1 MQTRSFLPLV
11 SLSALAL
18 AAALLGAS
26 VSSARADIVA
36 SNTAGTFLLPFS
48 SYTGQSFTTTTATAQ
63 NNIRFNYFLDLNVTT
78 PLALGTG
85 FLFSSAYTGTP
96 ADLADLSSATP
107 GFLGQADAAG
117 GFYTFDSSLTLAPGT
132 QYFFYENLPID
143 QFGRSGGPGPT
154 GNIVYAGGVAF
165 FTFPNS
171 PNSNF
176 VPDPNGFS
184 GNFLVTGSSV
194 PDGGASALL
203 LGLGVAALLISQRAL
218 GRRET
223 AL

>member
-36 SNTAGTFLLPFS
+36 SNTAGTFFTPESF
-48 SYTGQSFTTTTATAQ
+48 YVGQSFTTTTATAE
-63 NNIRFNYFLDLNVTT
+63 NNIAFNFFSDVPATT
-78 PLALGTG
+78 PYALGTG
-85 FLFSSAYTGTP
+85 FLLSSVYTGTP
-96 ADLADLSSATP
+96 ADLSSATT

-117 GFYTFDSSLTLAPGT
+117 GFYTFAPSLTLAPGT
-132 QYFFYENLPID
+132 QYFFYENALIP
-143 QFGRSGGPGPT
+143 QGARSGGNVYPGGT
-154 GNIVYAGGVAF
+154 TQ
-165 FTFPNS
+165 FTFS
-171 PNSNF
+171 ADSNF
-176 VPDPNGFS
+176 LPNDTGLS
-184 GNFLVTGSSV
+184 SNFRVTGSPAGASV

-223 AL
+223 PLA